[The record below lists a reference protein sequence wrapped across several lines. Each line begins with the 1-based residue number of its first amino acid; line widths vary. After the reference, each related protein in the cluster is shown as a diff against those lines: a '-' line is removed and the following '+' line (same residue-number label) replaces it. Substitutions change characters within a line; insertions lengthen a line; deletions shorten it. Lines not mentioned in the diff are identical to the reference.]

1 MKASEENER
10 AAPDQGINIPK
21 RRRMSKV
28 RPLPLKWLIG
38 LLLIVLALMWLLN
51 RV

>member
-1 MKASEENER
+1 MKGPEDNET

-28 RPLPLKWLIG
+28 RPWPLKWLIG
-38 LLLIVLALMWLLN
+38 LLILVLALMWLLN